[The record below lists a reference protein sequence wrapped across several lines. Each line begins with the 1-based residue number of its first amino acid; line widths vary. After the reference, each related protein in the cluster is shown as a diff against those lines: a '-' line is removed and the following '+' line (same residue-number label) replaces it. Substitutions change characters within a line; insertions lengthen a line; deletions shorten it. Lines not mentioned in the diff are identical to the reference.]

1 MKVKEVRGCC
11 VATERTN
18 MKQFIEFLDLSCFH
32 QDLSIKHMLDATGL
46 NWVSHWVKNSFRDE
60 ILKS

>member
-18 MKQFIEFLDLSCFH
+18 MKHFIEFLDLSCFH
-32 QDLSIKHMLDATGL
+32 QDLYIKHMLDATDL

>member
-1 MKVKEVRGCC
+1 
-11 VATERTN
+11 